1 MTLLTLLGLGFLLG
15 IEHATDADHVAAVST
30 LTSESKNIKHS
41 AMHGIY
47 WGLGHTF
54 TLFFVGLLLL
64 LFKITIPQKLAVS
77 FEFIVGLMLVF
88 LGINLFV
95 KIFKSRFHLHLHMHN
110 SIIHAHY
117 HTHAAQHSH
126 KHSRASFFVG
136 LVHGLAGSAAL
147 MLLVLATVKSVFS
160 GLMYILVFG
169 VGSILGML
177 LISISI
183 SIPILLVK
191 NLGRIHLIIRSI
203 ASLVSIFI
211 GITVILN
218 IFGI

>member
-30 LTSESKNIKHS
+30 MTSESKNLKNS

-54 TLFFVGLLLL
+54 TLLFVGLLLL
-64 LFKITIPQKLAVS
+64 LFKITIPQKLAAS
-77 FEFIVGLMLVF
+77 FEFLVGLMLVF

-95 KIFKSRFHLHLHMHN
+95 KILKSRFHLHLHKHGK
-110 SIIHAHY
+110 IAHLHY
-117 HTHAAQHSH
+117 HIHKSQHSH
-126 KHSRASFFVG
+126 KHSKTSFFIG

-147 MLLVLATVKSVFS
+147 MLLVLATVKTIFS
-160 GLMYILVFG
+160 GLVYILVFG

-183 SIPILLVK
+183 SIPILLAK
-191 NLGRIHLIIRSI
+191 NLSRIHFIIRSL

-211 GITVILN
+211 GVSVIV
-218 IFGI
+218 GILGI

>member
-30 LTSESKNIKHS
+30 ITTECKNLKHS
-41 AMHGIY
+41 ALHGIY

-54 TLFFVGLLLL
+54 TLLFVGILLL
-64 LFKITIPQKLAVS
+64 LFKITIPQRLAIF
-77 FEFIVGLMLVF
+77 FELIVGLMLVF

-95 KIFKSRFHLHLHMHN
+95 KIIKNRFHLHLHKHGK
-110 SIIHAHY
+110 IAHLHY
-117 HTHAAQHSH
+117 HTHRSQHSH
-126 KHSRASFFVG
+126 RHSRASFFVG

-147 MLLVLATVKSVFS
+147 MLLVLATVKTVIS
-160 GLMYILVFG
+160 GLIYILVFG

-183 SIPILLVK
+183 SIPILLAK
-191 NLGRIHLIIRSI
+191 NLGRIHFIIRSV
-203 ASLVSIFI
+203 ASFVSIFI
-211 GITVILN
+211 GVSVIV
-218 IFGI
+218 GILGI

>member
-30 LTSESKNIKHS
+30 LTTESKNLKHS

-54 TLFFVGLLLL
+54 TLLFVGLLLL

-88 LGINLFV
+88 LGINLFL
-95 KIFKSRFHLHLHMHN
+95 KILKSRFHLHLHNHGK
-110 SIIHAHY
+110 IAHLHY
-117 HTHAAQHSH
+117 HTHKSRHSH
-126 KHSRASFFVG
+126 KHSRASFFIG

-147 MLLVLATVKSVFS
+147 MLLVLATIKSIIS
-160 GLMYILVFG
+160 GLIYILIFG

-177 LISISI
+177 LVSISI
-183 SIPILLVK
+183 SIPILLAK
-191 NLGRIHLIIRSI
+191 NLGRIHFIIRSI

-211 GITVILN
+211 GITVIV
-218 IFGI
+218 GILGI

>member
-1 MTLLTLLGLGFLLG
+1 MSILTLLGLGFLLG
-15 IEHATDADHVAAVST
+15 IEHATDADHVAAIST
-30 LTSESKNIKHS
+30 MTSDSKNLKNS

-54 TLFFVGLLLL
+54 TLLLVGLLLL

-95 KIFKSRFHLHLHMHN
+95 KILKSRFHLHLHKHGK
-110 SIIHAHY
+110 IKHLHY
-117 HTHAAQHSH
+117 HTHKSQHSH
-126 KHSRASFFVG
+126 RHSRASFFVG

-147 MLLVLATVKSVFS
+147 MLLVLATVKSIAS
-160 GLMYILVFG
+160 GLIYIMVFG

-183 SIPILLVK
+183 SIPILLAK
-191 NLGRIHLIIRSI
+191 NLSRIHFIIRSI
-203 ASLVSIFI
+203 ASFASIIIGISIIVSIL
-211 GITVILN
+211 GI
-218 IFGI
+218 

>member
-15 IEHATDADHVAAVST
+15 IEHATDADHVAAIST
-30 LTSESKNIKHS
+30 MTSDSKNLKHS

-54 TLFFVGLLLL
+54 TLLLVGLLLL

-88 LGINLFV
+88 LGLNLFL
-95 KIFKSRFHLHLHMHN
+95 KILKSKFHLHLHKHGK
-110 SIIHAHY
+110 IKHLHY
-117 HTHAAQHSH
+117 HTHKSQHSH

-147 MLLVLATVKSVFS
+147 MLLVLATVKSIVS
-160 GLMYILVFG
+160 GLIYILIFG
-169 VGSILGML
+169 FGSILGML

-183 SIPILLVK
+183 SIPILLSK

-211 GITVILN
+211 GISVIV
-218 IFGI
+218 GILGI